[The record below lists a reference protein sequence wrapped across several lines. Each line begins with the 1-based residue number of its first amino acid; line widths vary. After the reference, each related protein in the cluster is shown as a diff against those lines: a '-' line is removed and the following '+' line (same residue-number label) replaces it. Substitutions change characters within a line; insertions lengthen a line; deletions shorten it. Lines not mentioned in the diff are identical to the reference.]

1 MEDDEFVSELLIL
14 ILDNDIQDSS
24 PDIIDERYDKYKD
37 DEVNI
42 EVASNNFKRIIQFMA
57 ELELDFDTLK
67 RLSWTTHLYTLFSVC
82 WYCVIH
88 DKYSHVIKKNITK
101 FYNGYFSKD
110 VHYVD
115 EFKDYKLAA
124 SSRTRSSGQRKNRM
138 NAVLKYCGI
147 CRDV

>member
-24 PDIIDERYDKYKD
+24 PDIIDEKYDKYKD

-67 RLSWTTHLYTLFSVC
+67 RLSWTTHLYILFSIC

-88 DKYSHVIKKNITK
+88 DKYSHVIKRI
-101 FYNGYFSKD
+101 
-110 VHYVD
+110 
-115 EFKDYKLAA
+115 
-124 SSRTRSSGQRKNRM
+124 
-138 NAVLKYCGI
+138 
-147 CRDV
+147 